1 MDEIVIGGSD
11 IVIGAILVL
20 AVGNAITAKVA
31 PLRKFSI
38 PIAVTGGLLCSI
50 VVAIITAV
58 GGPKIVFEL
67 AIRDTLLMVFFTT
80 IGISAKFTRLKAGGK
95 ALGILVAF
103 AAVFLVVQD
112 VTGVLL
118 AKAFGAHPA
127 YGLFAGSVSL
137 AGGHGTAIAW
147 GQEADAAGLP
157 GAGLAGI
164 AFATFGLIAGGLVG
178 GPVAERLIKKHNLS
192 PAADKQATAS
202 DSEEP
207 DGKEGYTLQ
216 RAMSVML
223 VLAICLSFG
232 EVVNRWLFSNNIK
245 LPGFLTAMLIGIVIT
260 NLTDK
265 LRRPLLV
272 SDYDKV
278 GEIALQLFLAISLM
292 SMDLSSLAG
301 AFSTIFV
308 VLCVQIVVIVL
319 FGVFVI
325 FRIMGKDYDAAVIVG
340 GFCGLGMGATP
351 VAIANMNAITA
362 KHGPSFKAFLV
373 IPLVGAFFIDLLNAT
388 VIKFFIGLPL
398 FQNAPLPGA

>member
-20 AVGNAITAKVA
+20 AVGNAITQKVA
-31 PLRKFSI
+31 ALRKFSI

-50 VVAIITAV
+50 VVAIISAV
-58 GGPKIVFEL
+58 GGPKIAFEMT
-67 AIRDTLLMVFFTT
+67 IRDTLLMVFFTT
-80 IGISAKFTRLKAGGK
+80 IGISAKFARLKAGGK
-95 ALGILVAF
+95 ALGILVVC
-103 AAVFLVVQD
+103 AAVFLLVQN

-118 AKAFGAHPA
+118 AKAFGVHPG

-157 GAGLAGI
+157 GAGLTGI

-192 PAADKQATAS
+192 PAADEEATAS
-202 DSEEP
+202 DFEESESQEP
-207 DGKEGYTLQ
+207 YTLQ
-216 RAMSVML
+216 RAMSAML
-223 VLAICLSFG
+223 VIAVCLSFG

-245 LPGFLTAMLIGIVIT
+245 LPGFLTAMLVGIAIT
-260 NLTDK
+260 NLADK
-265 LRRPLLV
+265 LRRPLRV

-301 AFSTIFV
+301 AFNTILV
-308 VLCVQIVVIVL
+308 VLCVQITVITL
-319 FGVFVI
+319 FAVFVI
-325 FRIMGKDYDAAVIVG
+325 FRIMGRDYDAAVIVG

-373 IPLVGAFFIDLLNAT
+373 IPLVGAFFIDLLNAM

-398 FQNAPLPGA
+398 LQNAPLPGM